1 MVNRKVLAL
10 FFRHCAKLRPVTCNP
25 KTTSMK
31 FNTENNKKI
40 EFRYLLVGNI
50 IDEHFYGEN
59 NELKSGTKHFRPG
72 AKVYLIPE
80 YGGMGH
86 EKIPVIG
93 LQRFKRKKRIKIE
106 VTIDSKLI
114 KNVRVKKTY
123 DIKLIEIISENYFYS
138 YFNQQENE
146 FERLNDFA
154 KSISEKNKE
163 ILPFVD

>member
-1 MVNRKVLAL
+1 
-10 FFRHCAKLRPVTCNP
+10 
-25 KTTSMK
+25 MK
-31 FNTENNKKI
+31 FNTEKNKKI

-86 EKIPVIG
+86 EKIPIIG
-93 LQRFKRKKRIKIE
+93 LPRKKRIKIK

-123 DIKLIEIISENYFYS
+123 DTKLIEIINENYFYS
-138 YFNQQENE
+138 YLNKQENE
-146 FERLNDFA
+146 FEMLEDFA